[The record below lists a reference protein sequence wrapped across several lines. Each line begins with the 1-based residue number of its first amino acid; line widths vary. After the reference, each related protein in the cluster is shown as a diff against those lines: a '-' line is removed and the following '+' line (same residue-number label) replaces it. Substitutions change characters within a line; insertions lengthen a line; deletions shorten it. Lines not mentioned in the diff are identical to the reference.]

1 VAITTRQR
9 SHYAKMS
16 QQEEA
21 RTGAIRALVKL
32 SQFPDDSDAAIRSLR
47 LLDAAP
53 AEIEAATNALMM
65 TQVEGW
71 LNPE

>member
-1 VAITTRQR
+1 MAITTRQR

-16 QQEEA
+16 QQEQA
-21 RTGAIRALVKL
+21 RTGAIRALVTL
-32 SQFPDDSDAAIRSLR
+32 SQFPDDSDPAIRCLR

-65 TQVEGW
+65 TQVEDW
-71 LNPE
+71 LSPE